1 MSQQTSVNTNTMFK
15 NNNQL
20 WHDYHDARDFSFK
33 GYKEQDELPV
43 NIIISYL
50 EGKSKYKLNILD
62 LGCGRNVIKEH
73 FKDNKKFKIK
83 GYDHVSFNDSIACD
97 ISKIPDE
104 DDSVNICI
112 YSQSLM
118 GSNWKSYL
126 DEGKRVLD
134 YHGEMIICESSERYD
149 KIKEYV
155 NELELHIKKDVYDAG
170 KRWFYIH
177 AIKG

>member
-1 MSQQTSVNTNTMFK
+1 MT
-15 NNNQL
+15 L
-20 WHDYHDARDFSFK
+20 
-33 GYKEQDELPV
+33 
-43 NIIISYL
+43 III
-50 EGKSKYKLNILD
+50 G
-62 LGCGRNVIKEH
+62 
-73 FKDNKKFKIK
+73 DNKKFKIK
-83 GYDHVSFNDSIACD
+83 GYDHISFNDSIALKD
-97 ISKIPDE
+97 ISKLPDE
-104 DDSVNICI
+104 DDRINMCI

-126 DEGKRVLD
+126 DEGKRVFD

-155 NELELHIKKDVYDAG
+155 GELELHVKKDVYDAG